1 MKTQQKIH
9 KRKHTTLLYGII
21 LGVALT
27 ILSTTYAASPW
38 FSGRTINGQTEPMSY
53 VKSKSDVEMVEQFNA
68 AAEAY
73 NSASTTGLI
82 DVVISIYTNWAGD
95 NDGNKQGGAGNAE
108 QDTIEKIVHY
118 FANGVYEMTDGSHK
132 LRNVYIF
139 QDGLSASHADI
150 VWTRIGGPHVPYK
163 GGIGTSGGHVNM
175 FDIFKNGS
183 RNAAGVYSDKDLLA
197 DQEGAGYTLAHEWGH
212 YFFGVYDEYKIQN
225 TDVTV
230 NPAIMNSQWNARGGD
245 YKWLNFSIAYQAAN
259 PNGPYVNTRMTAQ
272 HRSFAKSCWETIASN
287 TTGDSTNLTLGVRI
301 YYPEVGAVAP
311 VGTNTPAINL
321 PSAQATNM
329 LNIMWMSS
337 NVLIQIVIDKS
348 GSMSGTIGA
357 AKTAARMLV
366 DLVKVNNYVGV
377 IAYSS
382 GATTLVPITKI
393 EGTNTRTTIKAA
405 ISTLT
410 ASGSTAIGTAAQA
423 ALNGILASSVS
434 NVTRAVF
441 LLTDGHSNTGVD
453 PLSVIPA
460 YQNAKVPIIGFGYGS
475 SVDPKLPQMALST
488 GGKYYSSPTTLPS
501 IASAFQDAKSYVS
514 SAPTVASNKTN
525 VKGKEGKSK
534 RVKAK
539 FPIDSTLSSFN
550 LVIACTG
557 TTDVST
563 FQLRGPK
570 KQIVPPTNIE
580 SDGAEKLIHFSVNN
594 AKAGIWKI
602 KGKVE
607 SNSEFAYQV
616 GGTQN
621 ETTYSLDAFSAGG
634 FTVTSPAPIMITA
647 MLRKDLSIK
656 KARINAVITEPG
668 GSKWYVKK
676 LQNSEGG
683 IYTAPFSMYTGNGSY
698 EVEVHATSRGGKY
711 TYDGS
716 SLSLPENSDIQPKI
730 RDSRVREN
738 FTRTARFNVNVV
750 NVGYTPNNA
759 ITGKPTFKWPI
770 RTDAKGYKLEVEDA
784 SDNIV
789 MKKSISKKK
798 GSYTHKKSLPGGS
811 YRWRIG
817 TKVHVP
823 KPPKSSKEAKA
834 TETIWSSWVYFTQT

>member
-1 MKTQQKIH
+1 MKTQHKIH
-9 KRKHTTLLYGII
+9 KRKHTTLFYAII

-27 ILSTTYAASPW
+27 ILSTTFAASPW

-53 VKSKSDVEMVEQFNA
+53 VKNKSDVEMVEQFNA
-68 AAEAY
+68 ATEKYQA
-73 NSASTTGLI
+73 ASTTGLI

-108 QDTIEKIVHY
+108 QDTIEKIVQY

-150 VWTRIGGPHVPYK
+150 VWTRLGGPHVPYK

-183 RNAAGVYSDKDLLA
+183 YAGGVYSDYNLLA

-212 YFFGVYDEYKIQN
+212 YFFGVYDEYKLQN

-230 NPAIMNSQWNARGGD
+230 KPAIMNSQWNAKGGD
-245 YKWLNFSIAYQAAN
+245 YRWLNFSIAYQAAN
-259 PNGPYVNTRMTAQ
+259 PNGPYVDTKMTAQ
-272 HRSFAKSCWETIASN
+272 HRAFAKSCWETIASD
-287 TTGDSTNLTLGVRI
+287 TTGDSTNLLLGVRI

-337 NVLIQIVIDKS
+337 NVLIQIVIDTS
-348 GSMSGTIGA
+348 GSMSGTLEA

-366 DLVKVNNYVGV
+366 DLVKENNYVGV

-382 GATTLVPITKI
+382 SVTTLIPITKI
-393 EGTNTRTTIKAA
+393 ESTNTRTTIKAA
-405 ISTLT
+405 INTLS
-410 ASGSTAIGTAAQA
+410 AGGYTAIGDAAQV

-539 FPIDSTLSSFN
+539 FPIDSTLASFN

-570 KQIVPPTNIE
+570 RQIVSPTNIE
-580 SDGAEKLIHFSVNN
+580 SSGAP
-594 AKAGIWKI
+594 
-602 KGKVE
+602 
-607 SNSEFAYQV
+607 
-616 GGTQN
+616 
-621 ETTYSLDAFSAGG
+621 D
-634 FTVTSPAPIMITA
+634 
-647 MLRKDLSIK
+647 
-656 KARINAVITEPG
+656 

-676 LQNSEGG
+676 LQNNDGG

-698 EVEVHATSRGGKY
+698 EVEVHAASRGGKY

-716 SLSLPENSDIQPKI
+716 SLSLPINSDTQPKI
-730 RDSRVREN
+730 RDSRVREK

-750 NVGYTPNNA
+750 NVGYTPNSTV
-759 ITGKPTFKWPI
+759 TGNPTFKWPI
-770 RTDAKGYKLEVEDA
+770 STDAKGYKLEVEDS

-789 MKKSISKKK
+789 LKKSISKKK
-798 GSYTHKKSLPGGS
+798 GSYTHKKSLPSGS

-817 TKVHVP
+817 TKVKIP
-823 KPPKSSKEAKA
+823 KPPKSSKETKA
-834 TETIWSSWVYFTQT
+834 TETTWSSWIYFTQM